1 MQHAEDIEVQDP
13 NARPRGIESDVQIFF
28 SDDSPLS
35 LQGSFLVAIVCD
47 DNMRNSS
54 LVDK

>member
-47 DNMRNSS
+47 DNMRNST